1 MLLHCDVH
9 VGAKTVG
16 RSWKGKVKGK
26 KKPSK
31 TTYINRFR
39 NKKKPERRA

>member
-1 MLLHCDVH
+1 MHCDVH

-26 KKPSK
+26 KPSK